1 MANTNPLSDVTK
13 LLGGSGANAQ
23 SSQLSGQLTT
33 ITEQLQQLQTVNQ
46 TQIASIEQNT
56 QAVAQDASAKGS
68 SGTST
73 AKSVGSTIESVLGF
87 GLGLSP
93 LISGLVS
100 LFGGGGG
107 SAAPAPLVPYIAP
120 LPVNATAGISAS
132 NAGAFGVDT
141 AAGGLPQ
148 SAASG
153 IGDADYGAGAGDGQP
168 VVSGSQQ
175 RYRDGGAAGDA
186 RIDDVERRDPGGVG
200 WRIFRR

>member
-13 LLGGSGANAQ
+13 LLGGSGASAQ

-56 QAVAQDASAKGS
+56 QAVAQDASAKAS
-68 SGTST
+68 SGAGST

-107 SAAPAPLVPYIAP
+107 SSAPAPLVPYIAP
-120 LPVNATAGISAS
+120 LPVAATAGISS
-132 NAGAFGVDT
+132 SSAGAFGVDT
-141 AAGGLPQ
+141 AAGGLPRAQ
-148 SAASG
+148 PSASAAQ
-153 IGDADYGAGAGDGQP
+153 ITVQVQAMD
-168 VVSGSQQ
+168 SQSFLDHSNDIAMAVRQ
-175 RYRDGGAAGDA
+175 AMLESTTLN
-186 RIDDVERRDPGGVG
+186 DVIREV
-200 WRIFRR
+200 